1 MHATWTPKD
10 WNENVVS
17 NPTLETTK
25 MLINSRIEYSTAEKK
40 NELQLQSNMDVSQTW
55 CWANEAMSYNFPAQ
69 TLISGEGNI
78 RSVLGLLGVIN
89 FLMTWVMVTWVYL

>member
-55 CWANEAMSYNFPAQ
+55 CWANEATYKSTYSTF
-69 TLISGEGNI
+69 S
-78 RSVLGLLGVIN
+78 
-89 FLMTWVMVTWVYL
+89 